1 MTISRAQM
9 RTQMKGNP
17 MNNSARKP
25 ATKKSMYDL
34 SKKGAKDFD
43 KADRNKMKNYG
54 DIPDPRPRSRV
65 VIPDT
70 LDTIKSMK
78 NSTKKMLV
86 GGALGA
92 AMEGDIKGAIPGL
105 VGVMIRRNADR
116 KAAKADKPMS
126 RADEV
131 AAGMPITQMKSG
143 GKVGRGD
150 GCCMKGKTKGG
161 MR

>member
-1 MTISRAQM
+1 MAISRAQM

-17 MNNSARKP
+17 VKKP
-25 ATKKSMYDL
+25 
-34 SKKGAKDFD
+34 
-43 KADRNKMKNYG
+43 
-54 DIPDPRPRSRV
+54 
-65 VIPDT
+65 
-70 LDTIKSMK
+70 
-78 NSTKKMLV
+78 TKKMLI

-92 AMEGDIKGAIPGL
+92 MMEGDIKGAIPGL
-105 VGVMIRRNADR
+105 MGMMVRRNADR

-150 GCCMKGKTKGG
+150 GCCMKGKTKG
-161 MR
+161 RAR